1 MRNEWTEG
9 TINVGDGIELFYTR
23 TGNGD
28 KPALVLAHGLTDIG
42 LCWHQFASDLESD
55 YDMIMY
61 DAYGHGKSSR
71 VDAEKRFD
79 LIADLN
85 DLIDG
90 LKLEK
95 PGVIG
100 HSMGAI
106 TAAGF
111 AAQYPEKLRALVLE
125 DPPWKDNESVPQDND
140 QARSSELQTWKTMI
154 SEEKKLTLKQL
165 QTKKKKES
173 PNWEEAILPEWAQ
186 SKHDFDPVFFD
197 HLNINLM
204 DWREM
209 VKAINAPTLIVTGDV
224 ELGALITPSI
234 GVVAIQL
241 MDKGEFGHISGA
253 GHCIRYEQ
261 YQPYLS
267 MVKLFL
273 KRNM

>member
-9 TINVGDGIELFYTR
+9 IINVDDGIELFFTR

-28 KPALVLAHGLTDIG
+28 KPALVLAHGLTDMG
-42 LCWHQFASDLESD
+42 LCWHQFASDLETD
-55 YDMIMY
+55 YDIIMY

-71 VDAEKRFD
+71 VDPKKRFD
-79 LIADLN
+79 LVADLN

-111 AAQYPEKLRALVLE
+111 AVQYPEKLRALVLE
-125 DPPWKDNESVPQDND
+125 DPPWKDNESVPQDTD
-140 QARSSELQTWKTMI
+140 QGRSSELQTWKTKI

-173 PNWEEAILPEWAQ
+173 PNWEEVILPEWAQ
-186 SKHDFDPVFFD
+186 SKHDFDPEFFD
-197 HLNINLM
+197 HFNISQL
-204 DWREM
+204 DWREI
-209 VKAINAPTLIVTGDV
+209 VKAISTPTLIVTGDV

-234 GVVAIQL
+234 GIEAIQL

-253 GHCIRYEQ
+253 GHDIRYEQ
-261 YQPYLS
+261 FQPFLS
-267 MVKLFL
+267 MVKLYL

>member
-9 TINVGDGIELFYTR
+9 TINIGDGIELFFTR
-23 TGNGD
+23 TGNGE
-28 KPALVLAHGLTDIG
+28 KPALVLAHGLTDMG
-42 LCWHQFASDLESD
+42 LCWHQFTSDLESD
-55 YDMIMY
+55 YDIIMY

-71 VDAEKRFD
+71 VAPEKRFD

-125 DPPWKDNESVPQDND
+125 DPPWKDFESVPQETN
-140 QARSSELQTWKTMI
+140 QARSNELQFWKTRMT
-154 SEEKKLTLKQL
+154 EEKELTLKQL

-173 PNWEEAILPEWAQ
+173 PTWEEVILPEWAQ
-186 SKHDFDPVFFD
+186 SKHEFDPEFFD
-197 HLNINLM
+197 YLNISQW

-209 VKAINAPTLIVTGDV
+209 AQAITTPTLIVTGDV
-224 ELGALITPSI
+224 ELGALITPTL
-234 GVVAIQL
+234 GVEAIQL